1 MVKQEPTS
9 YSWDDFLKDGRTAW
23 TGVRNFQARKNLRAM
38 RKGDPVFFYHSV
50 VGKEVVGI
58 ARVAAEAYADPTARD
73 GDWVCVDLVPVRALK
88 RPLSLT
94 EIKAAPRLRE
104 IALVKQSRLS
114 VIPLTASEFDEI
126 VRLGSGQR

>member
-9 YSWDDFLKDGRTAW
+9 YSWDDFLKDGRTVW

-38 RKGDPVFFYHSV
+38 RKGDPVLFYHSV
-50 VGKEVVGI
+50 VGKDVVGI
-58 ARVAAEAYADPTARD
+58 AKVAAEAYADPTARD
-73 GDWVCVDLVPVRALK
+73 GDWVCVDLVPLRALK
-88 RPLSLT
+88 RPVSLT

-104 IALVKQSRLS
+104 IALVRQSRLS